1 MAENDAIQQF
11 CLLAK
16 NSRGRACV
24 AIIQQAISTP
34 GLFVFGELLDQ
45 PSIQELDS
53 NPETKPAYS
62 LLRLFAHGTFAEY
75 KANMH
80 LFPPLTPQQII
91 KLKQLTIVSLSAEH
105 KVRSCVGF
113 SFLHFRGYL
122 LLLFSVKILPYDVL
136 LQQIDISN
144 VRELEDLII
153 DSIYQGM
160 IRGKLDQRYK
170 HLEVQFAI
178 GRDLRPGQ
186 MEQIMATIQT
196 WVETSETL
204 LRTIEERVRYAASS
218 QEAAKKH
225 KQDFE
230 AHVDSLK
237 KSLKESGPENEYS
250 RHDEGSDY
258 MEEQHTRPQKSSR
271 SKQKHAMLMDHRERR
286 R

>member
-105 KVRSCVGF
+105 
-113 SFLHFRGYL
+113 
-122 LLLFSVKILPYDVL
+122 KILPYDVL